1 MLMKLITNLKFALSA
16 LLLTLGVNAMAT
28 DITWVA
34 NQQGYTNGQDIPS
47 IDFDDVVSATLSKG
61 TNSNGPKYYNT
72 GQALRLY
79 GDNSITFTGA
89 NFSQI
94 QFSFASG
101 EGTNEITVDAG
112 EYENGVWTGS
122 ASEVTFTVGGKSG
135 HRRIA
140 QISITYSTGGEVVVR
155 KPIVTPS
162 SGLYLTPQ
170 TVTIEGEEG
179 LTTYYAL
186 NGAEPTVYSAPLTI
200 STNTTLEAYN
210 QDASGKK
217 SASVNCEYKFP
228 NIEFNGDG
236 TLENPLDVAAA
247 HALINAGFAPTEK
260 VYVKGIV
267 SQVGQIGSSG
277 GMTYYISADGTTT
290 DQLQV
295 YYGMYLNG
303 EKFESASQLKVGT
316 DEVIVYG
323 DLIEYSN
330 AAEIGSGSVIYSIN
344 GSTTPVEPDPE
355 TYTTIAAAKAAATA
369 TQVKS
374 ELNLSDVLVTYVNGA
389 STYITDGT
397 DGFLLYGSNLGLT
410 AGQKVNLVADGNLYL
425 YNGLPEQAVSSI
437 TFTLI
442 SDNNVVEPTVVEITD
457 LLSAPLKYSNML
469 IKIEGCGIESE
480 AWETVSNHGNVTL
493 IQDGEETVLRDNW
506 NVATDMTFKTDKD
519 YNVTGFVAI
528 HNENVQIYPRSAED
542 IQLITSQATPAS
554 KWMNGEEEI
563 TELSV
568 TTLDADVSGVKF
580 TTDSDGAVTYT
591 SSDPEVATVSEA
603 GVITLVGAGK
613 AEIKATTAETEAF
626 VESVKTLNITVL
638 ILEGDGTEDNPYTIA
653 DLRLLYDENQASE
666 PVWVKG
672 YIVGCANGS
681 LNKVAW
687 TTDDTENLVPS
698 NVLFSDVEGTQNV
711 DECIPVNLPAEKDA
725 PGVRAMANLV
735 DNPSNLGKLAKAYGT
750 IEKYFSVAGLK
761 NVKQFVIEGGEEVIP
776 GDVNEDGDV
785 NINDVVAIINQMAGT
800 ANWKN
805 ANVNGDP
812 DGTVD
817 INDVVAVINI
827 MANN

>member
-1 MLMKLITNLKFALSA
+1 MKLITNLKFALSA

-34 NQQGYTNGQDIPS
+34 NEQGYANAEDVTS

-79 GDNSITFTGA
+79 GANSITFTGA
-89 NFSQI
+89 IFSQI
-94 QFSFASG
+94 EFSFASG
-101 EGTNEITVDAG
+101 EGTNEITADKG
-112 EYENGVWTGS
+112 EYKDGVWTGNE
-122 ASEVTFTVGGKSG
+122 AEVTFTVGGTSG

-140 QISITYSTGGEVVVR
+140 KISITYSTGGEVVVR

-162 SGLYLTPQ
+162 SGVYLTPQ

-186 NGAEPTVYSAPLTI
+186 NGGEATVYNAPLSVT
-200 STNTTLEAYN
+200 SNTTLEAYN
-210 QDASGKK
+210 QDAGGNK
-217 SASVNCEYKFP
+217 SAVVNCVYTFP
-228 NIEFNGDG
+228 DIEFNGDG
-236 TLENPLDVAAA
+236 TLENPLDVASA

-267 SQVGQIGSSG
+267 SQVGQIGNSG
-277 GMTYYISADGTTT
+277 AMTYYISADGTTT

-323 DLIEYSN
+323 DLVEYSN

-369 TQVKS
+369 AQMKS
-374 ELNLSDVLVTYVNGA
+374 ILDLTDVTVAYVNGQ

-397 DGFLLYGSNLGLT
+397 DGFLLFGNNLGLEV
-410 AGQKVNLVADGNLYL
+410 GQNVNLKVTGGLYL
-425 YNGLPEQAVSSI
+425 YYGLPELSVTEITVS
-437 TFTLI
+437 LI
-442 SDNNVVEPTVVEITD
+442 SSDNPVEPTVVEITD
-457 LLSAPLKYSNML
+457 VISDPLKYSNLL
-469 IKIEGCGIESE
+469 IKIEGCGVEE
-480 AWETVSNHGNVTL
+480 EEWTTVSNHGNVTL
-493 IQDGEETVLRDNW
+493 IQDGEETILRDNW

-519 YNVTGFVAI
+519 YNITGFVAI
-528 HNENVQIYPRSAED
+528 YNSDVQIYPRSAED
-542 IQLITSQATPAS
+542 IQLITSKATPAS

-563 TELSV
+563 TEMTVNS
-568 TTLDADVSGVKF
+568 LDADMSAVKF
-580 TTDSDGAVTYT
+580 STDSDGAVTYV
-591 SSDPEVATVSEA
+591 SSNPEVATVSEE
-603 GVITLVGAGK
+603 GVISLVAAGK
-613 AEIKATTAETEAF
+613 AEIKATTAETDAF
-626 VESVKTLNITVL
+626 IESVKTLDITVM

-653 DLRLLYDENQASE
+653 DLLLLYDENQPSE

-672 YIVGCANGS
+672 YIVGCANGN

-687 TTDDTENLVPS
+687 SAEDTENLVVS
-698 NVLFSDVEGTQNV
+698 NVLFSDKESATDVN
-711 DECIPVNLPAEKDA
+711 ECIPVALPTDKDA
-725 PGVRAMANLV
+725 PGVRALANLV
-735 DNPSNLGKLAKAYGT
+735 DNPANFGKLAKAYGT

-776 GDVNEDGDV
+776 GDVNEDGEV
-785 NINDVVAIINQMAGT
+785 NINDVVAIINVMAGT
-800 ANWKN
+800 ATWQN

-812 DGTVD
+812 DGNVD

-827 MANN
+827 MAGN